1 MTQKRFETSI
11 PVSQQQLYDY
21 HASGGAFERLI
32 PPWDQIRIVEW
43 KGGEATSHL
52 SLKEQ
57 FGDLSVGTSVHVKV
71 GPAPLALSLIA
82 KHIEHNNPTGFV
94 DQQIKGPFSRWVHR
108 HQFMSEKTGQSL
120 LVDTLDYQAPFFGWF
135 DWLLSSKI
143 ENMFTLRHQR
153 TKMDLT
159 RFEQYAHFGSK
170 TIAITGASGLIGRN
184 LCAFLRAGGHKVYRL
199 VRRKAQSEDEIYWN
213 VKEGKIDSQALEGI
227 DAVIHLAG
235 ESIDGRWSKSKKERI
250 YKSRID
256 GTRLLSD
263 ALASLQDPPSVFI
276 SASAVG
282 IYGNHPHNIATEQTE
297 PATDFLG
304 TVCRDWEKAADSAR
318 EAGIRVVHPRM
329 GVVLSGQGGALKK
342 MLPAFLAGGGGRLG
356 SGKQWMPWVALED
369 VLGMMLMLLFD
380 TTIVGAVNV
389 VSSEPVQN
397 AAFTKTL
404 GTVIRRPTLIPV
416 PGFAIQTLFGEM
428 GKTLLLEGRQVKPTV
443 ALEKGFAYQ
452 HANLEQALRFEL
464 GRFTTTSESI

>member
-1 MTQKRFETSI
+1 
-11 PVSQQQLYDY
+11 
-21 HASGGAFERLI
+21 
-32 PPWDQIRIVEW
+32 
-43 KGGEATSHL
+43 
-52 SLKEQ
+52 
-57 FGDLSVGTSVHVKV
+57 
-71 GPAPLALSLIA
+71 
-82 KHIEHNNPTGFV
+82 
-94 DQQIKGPFSRWVHR
+94 
-108 HQFMSEKTGQSL
+108 
-120 LVDTLDYQAPFFGWF
+120 
-135 DWLLSSKI
+135 
-143 ENMFTLRHQR
+143 
-153 TKMDLT
+153 MDLT

-250 YKSRID
+250 YKSRVD

-297 PATDFLG
+297 PARDFLG

-380 TTIVGAVNV
+380 TTIVGPVNV

-397 AAFTKTL
+397 TAFTKTL

-443 ALEKGFAYQ
+443 ALEKGFSYQ

-464 GRFTTTSESI
+464 GRFTTTSESV